1 MRSTIWTLAAVG
13 MALGCSSNPTPSNA
27 PTASAVSAAHTMT
40 LTGRA
45 RTVAGRAVLFAT
57 DGRRLQ
63 IAVPSGAWP
72 PGFEGRLVVVSGDL
86 QPNPSASGA
95 ADDLEIV
102 VNAQVKLLE

>member
-1 MRSTIWTLAAVG
+1 MRSTIWTLAAIG
-13 MALGCSSNPTPSNA
+13 MAISCSSAPTPANA
-27 PTASAVSAAHTMT
+27 PAASAVSPAHTMT

-45 RTVAGRAVLFAT
+45 RTVEGRAVLFAT

-63 IAVPSGAWP
+63 IAVPTTAWP
-72 PGFEGRLVVVSGDL
+72 PGFEGRMVVVSGEL
-86 QPNPSASGA
+86 QANPNARGG